1 MISSMRCLSFLCIFI
16 YLSFSSISW
25 RPRFL
30 FLTVHPC
37 MWQIDRHFSTFL
49 VPDMTI
55 EKLQKVATTHVDAH
69 FKAKW
74 LRWWN
79 SPADVK
85 DKNRFPSSL
94 PLREKVL
101 ENWLNKASFW
111 AQVHLYSY
119 GWFHMRIARP
129 SMLFLKSSLRVLFRL
144 LVRLRLLVSFWFMRG
159 VTCVLLGLASYF

>member
-1 MISSMRCLSFLCIFI
+1 
-16 YLSFSSISW
+16 
-25 RPRFL
+25 
-30 FLTVHPC
+30 

-55 EKLQKVATTHVDAH
+55 EKLQKVATAHVDAH

-85 DKNRFPSSL
+85 EKNRFPSSL

-111 AQVHLYSY
+111 AQVQL
-119 GWFHMRIARP
+119 
-129 SMLFLKSSLRVLFRL
+129 LFFSSFYYLKSSYQGLGHPLGSERVEKCGY
-144 LVRLRLLVSFWFMRG
+144 LRLK
-159 VTCVLLGLASYF
+159 TII

>member
-1 MISSMRCLSFLCIFI
+1 
-16 YLSFSSISW
+16 
-25 RPRFL
+25 
-30 FLTVHPC
+30 

-55 EKLQKVATTHVDAH
+55 EKLQKVGTTHVEAH

-111 AQVHLYSY
+111 AQVHLYS
-119 GWFHMRIARP
+119 F
-129 SMLFLKSSLRVLFRL
+129 
-144 LVRLRLLVSFWFMRG
+144 SFESFES
-159 VTCVLLGLASYF
+159 VKTEIQGLN

>member
-1 MISSMRCLSFLCIFI
+1 
-16 YLSFSSISW
+16 
-25 RPRFL
+25 
-30 FLTVHPC
+30 

-55 EKLQKVATTHVDAH
+55 EKPQKVATAHVDAH

-85 DKNRFPSSL
+85 EKNRFPSSL

-111 AQVHLYSY
+111 AQVQ
-119 GWFHMRIARP
+119 
-129 SMLFLKSSLRVLFRL
+129 LFFFSSLLCDIFIPRTRTPSRFLGGGEM
-144 LVRLRLLVSFWFMRG
+144 WF
-159 VTCVLLGLASYF
+159 

>member
-1 MISSMRCLSFLCIFI
+1 
-16 YLSFSSISW
+16 
-25 RPRFL
+25 
-30 FLTVHPC
+30 

-49 VPDMTI
+49 VTDMTI
-55 EKLQKVATTHVDAH
+55 EKLQKVATAHVDAH

-111 AQVHLYSY
+111 AQVHLQFFFLSL
-119 GWFHMRIARP
+119 IL
-129 SMLFLKSSLRVLFRL
+129 SLFEVSEMMFVLRFLFQIL
-144 LVRLRLLVSFWFMRG
+144 DFCKEF
-159 VTCVLLGLASYF
+159 